1 MAKLVTA
8 IRTDEGDLK
17 IDYIEAIEN
26 KPYIPSDVVHYVEQT
41 LGDEQKAVAR
51 NNIGAASTSH
61 AESHY
66 PGGSDALDLNKLGV
80 AGITTLQAKT
90 LPASGWG
97 APIKVKDESG
107 NETDE
112 VYYEMNLAVD
122 GVSADEDTQL
132 ISISPVPSTQVAYAD
147 AGITATK
154 QELNQITF
162 TAATLPT
169 EDLLVY
175 VVIQSIKNLDK
186 QDEGVE
192 A

>member
-17 IDYIEAIEN
+17 IDYVEAIEN

-41 LGDEQKAVAR
+41 LNDDQKAIAR
-51 NNIGAASTSH
+51 SNIGAASTSH
-61 AESHY
+61 AETHY
-66 PGGSDALDLNKLGV
+66 PGGGDELDLNKLG
-80 AGITTLQAKT
+80 ASAITTLQAKT
-90 LPASGWG
+90 LTADGWG
-97 APIKVKDESG
+97 DQIKVKDENGS
-107 NETDE
+107 ETDE

-132 ISISPVPSTQVAYAD
+132 ISISPAPSTQTAYAD
-147 AGITATK
+147 AGVTATK
-154 QELNQITF
+154 QGLNQITF
-162 TAATLPT
+162 TAAALPT

-175 VVIQSIKNLDK
+175 IVIQSIKNLDK

>member
-1 MAKLVTA
+1 MAEYVTA
-8 IRTDEGDLK
+8 IRTTEGDK
-17 IDYIEAIEN
+17 QIDYILGIAN
-26 KPYIPSDVVHYVEQT
+26 KPDIPSNIVHYVAQE
-41 LGDEQKAVAR
+41 LNDEQKAVAR

-66 PGGSDALDLNKLGV
+66 PGGSDALDLNKLG
-80 AGITTLQAKT
+80 ASAITTLQAKT
-90 LPASGWG
+90 LTADGWG
-97 APIKVKDESG
+97 DPIKVKDENGS
-107 NETDE
+107 ETDE

-147 AGITATK
+147 AGVTATK
-154 QELNQITF
+154 QGLNQITF
-162 TAATLPT
+162 TAAALPT

-175 VVIQSIKNLDK
+175 IVIQSIKNLDK